1 MSDRRGTIAKT
12 FVELADTLVAD
23 FDLIDFLQSVVDS
36 SREILGVDAVGLLL
50 ADNYGGLSVVAA
62 SSPQARMLELFQV
75 QSHEGPCLD
84 CYHTG
89 RAVTTTDLAADLDRW
104 PLFARRAIDSGVA
117 AVHALPMRLREEV
130 FGGMNLFT
138 TAPGA
143 LDAELLQVGQA
154 LTNLAAVA
162 LLAERASGHQDLLI
176 EQLQTTLNNRLA
188 IEQAKGIIAE
198 RANVKIDKAFELLRR
213 HALEGHQKISDLA
226 VAVVRNDPTVI
237 DWVVNGAQDRPPQE

>member
-1 MSDRRGTIAKT
+1 VSDRRGTITKT
-12 FVELADTLVAD
+12 FVELADTLIAD
-23 FDLIDFLQSVVDS
+23 FDLIDFLQSIVDS

-50 ADNYGGLSVVAA
+50 VGNHGGLSVVAA
-62 SSPQARMLELFQV
+62 SSPQARMLELFQL

-89 RAVTTTDLAADLDRW
+89 KAITSTDLVAEQDRW
-104 PLFARRAIDSGVA
+104 PRFARQAIDSGVA
-117 AVHALPMRLREEV
+117 AVHALPMRLRQEV
-130 FGGMNLFT
+130 FGGMNLFAT
-138 TAPGA
+138 IPGA

-162 LLAERASGHQDLLI
+162 LLAERASSHQDLLI

-198 RANVKIDKAFELLRR
+198 RAVVKVDEASELLRR
-213 HALEGHQKISDLA
+213 RAIQGHQKISDLA
-226 VAVVRNDPTVI
+226 VAVVRNDAAVI
-237 DWVVNGAQDRPPQE
+237 DSIVRARRDDSY